1 MRSLAGLAITC
12 SVWTIG
18 VTTGAVAQ
26 TPALAL
32 KGADARLMD
41 AAFSRDLGAKD
52 PISDLLDR
60 QAIRDAGWRTQQV
73 AHASVGGAAIDTF
86 RISVGEA
93 AWAPNGLPL
102 DLSHNNS
109 DEAYEVRLTRDW
121 PAAVSVGGDRYDLAL
136 TPHAGFGV
144 SNVGNSAE
152 AGATLTLGQKGD
164 RIAAGLDSLG
174 VRDGSVF
181 GGQGRWY
188 VFAAASGRA
197 MGFNMLKDGANGL
210 NRSWSQD
217 SSSTLVGDAQLGV
230 GWRKGP
236 MQTSFGYIHREV
248 KGDHMIWG
256 QETKA
261 DSMVAFSLSIKPR
274 R

>member
-18 VTTGAVAQ
+18 ATTGAVAQ
-26 TPALAL
+26 TPALVL
-32 KGADARLMD
+32 KGADVRLRD
-41 AAFSRDLGAKD
+41 AAFSHDLASND
-52 PISDLLDR
+52 PISDMLDR
-60 QAIRDAGWRTQQV
+60 QAIRDTDWRSRQV
-73 AHASVGGAAIDTF
+73 VRASSSGAAIDTL

-93 AWAPNGLPL
+93 ARTPNGLPL
-102 DLSHNNS
+102 DLSHNGFN
-109 DEAYEVRLTRDW
+109 ETYEVRLTRDW

-144 SNVGNSAE
+144 SNGGNSAE